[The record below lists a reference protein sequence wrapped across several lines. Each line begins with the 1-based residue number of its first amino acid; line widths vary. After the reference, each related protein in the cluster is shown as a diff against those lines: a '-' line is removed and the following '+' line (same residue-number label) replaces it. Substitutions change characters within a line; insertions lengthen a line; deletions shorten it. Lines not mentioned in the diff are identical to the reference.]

1 MARPP
6 NYNHERQERDRAK
19 AKKKA
24 EKLAAKAAAKE
35 RNADKAEVD
44 EKAESESDR

>member
-6 NYNHERQERDRAK
+6 NYNQERQERDRAK

-24 EKLAAKAAAKE
+24 DKLAAKAAARE
-35 RNADKAEVD
+35 RAVDKADGEP
-44 EKAESESDR
+44 KADAEE